1 MKRKIFVVEL
11 GSECFNF
18 SSLEEMICFIEG
30 KGYRILEDDLHGIKV
45 RLEMEDFKC

>member
-1 MKRKIFVVEL
+1 MKRKMFVVEL

-45 RLEMEDFKC
+45 RLEMEEF